1 MEQFKKYL
9 PWIIVAVVGLF
20 LIRKLSTQSTR
31 LIPQTQF
38 VETPQVDQFA
48 ESRASAF
55 NALLQVVGL
64 QIGADT
70 EARRAEIQ
78 RELGLKALDVD
89 LSRASLFAQAAEREA
104 QYNFFA
110 RENDRQVQQS
120 AIDRY
125 YSSRNMANITSSVN
139 QALSSIF
146 GNRSRGGVLT
156 PPTFPPSGGFY

>member
-1 MEQFKKYL
+1 MGDFKKYI
-9 PWIIVAVVGLF
+9 PWIIGGAIV
-20 LIRKLSTQSTR
+20 LIVLSRLSGRSTR
-31 LIPQTQF
+31 LVPQTQF
-38 VETPQVDQFA
+38 VETPQMDQLA
-48 ESRASAF
+48 ESRLSAF
-55 NALLQVVGL
+55 QGLLQVIGL

-89 LSRASLFAQAAEREA
+89 LSKANLFAQAAEREA

-110 RENDRQVQQS
+110 RENDRQIQQS

-125 YSSRNMANITSSVN
+125 YSSRNTGNIIGSVT

-146 GNRSRGGVLT
+146 GNRGGGGVFT
-156 PPTFPPSGGFY
+156 PPTFPRGGLF